1 MNSDRDFL
9 IELRKTITERMDWQ
23 EKLLKEEWGK
33 GWVVM
38 VRTQDGSGYELCEE
52 LGGMIDKFLNQEE
65 ASK

>member
-38 VRTQDGSGYELCEE
+38 LRTQDGSGYELCEE
-52 LGGMIDKFLNQEE
+52 LGGMIDKYLNQEE

>member
-52 LGGMIDKFLNQEE
+52 LGGMIDKHLDQEE

>member
-38 VRTQDGSGYELCEE
+38 LRTQDGSGYELCEE
-52 LGGMIDKFLNQEE
+52 LGGMIDKHLDQEE